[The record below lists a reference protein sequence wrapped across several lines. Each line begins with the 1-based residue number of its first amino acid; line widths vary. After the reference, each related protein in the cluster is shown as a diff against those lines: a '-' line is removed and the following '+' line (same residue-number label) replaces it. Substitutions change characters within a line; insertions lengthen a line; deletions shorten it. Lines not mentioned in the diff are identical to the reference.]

1 MGDRD
6 TWEIYKDRRDEWRWR
21 RRALN
26 GRIVGASTEGYKNRS
41 ACVDNAKRNGYNLNE
56 PEAEDMSK
64 PPMYPIDTNPRFVQ
78 PNNKDSFVIRILRSI
93 LGIFSKK
100 EL

>member
-21 RRALN
+21 RRAIN
-26 GRIVGASTEGYKNRS
+26 GRIVGASSEGYKLRRE
-41 ACVDNAKRNGYNLNE
+41 CVANAKRNGYTLNE
-56 PEAEDMSK
+56 HEAEDMAK
-64 PPMYPIDTNPRFVQ
+64 PPMYPIDTNPRFVP
-78 PNNKDSFVIRILRSI
+78 PNNKDTFVIRILRAI
-93 LGIFSKK
+93 FGKFSKK